1 MNSSTVS
8 PRLTLRFRGRRSIA
22 PAPEAIPVSA
32 TSVVLVARSF
42 R

>member
-1 MNSSTVS
+1 MKSSTIK

-22 PAPEAIPVSA
+22 PAPEAIPVDL